1 MTALGFKYGDAFFQ
15 FMKIARDRNITYR
28 VHKMN
33 RCAFIDQYELTLGDD
48 ADVVGL
54 LDDLRALGWR
64 IDFYGEITETSTVDV
79 DAGPVYVAGDM
90 RQIVLGFPVRGRS
103 VLEHLEHASGGVA

>member
-1 MTALGFKYGDAFFQ
+1 MKVPGSQYGDAFFQ
-15 FMKIARDRNITYR
+15 LLKIARDRNITYS
-28 VHKMN
+28 VHRMIK
-33 RCAFIDQYELTLGDD
+33 CAFIDQYELTLNDD

-54 LDDLRALGWR
+54 LDDMRALGWR
-64 IDFYGEITETSTVDV
+64 LDFFGDITETSTVNV

-90 RQIVLGFPVRGRS
+90 RQIVLGFPVRGRF